1 MKKWMF
7 LLMCVLTMQVAM
19 ADNDKPIAF
28 EQLPQSAQQFVKQ
41 HFSGEKVAFVKMEK
55 DWFDVEYTVMFLNGD
70 KIDFQKDGQWKELRC
85 HRSMVPMAVVPAQIR
100 TYVEKNYPGV
110 NVLSIEKD
118 RYEYEVRL
126 SNFWELKFDLKFN
139 LIDMD
144 HDND

>member
-7 LLMCVLTMQVAM
+7 LLMCVWTMQVAI
-19 ADNDKPIAF
+19 ADNDKPITF
-28 EQLPQSAQQFVKQ
+28 EQLPQTAQQFVKQ
-41 HFSGEKVAFVKMEK
+41 HFPDLKVAFVKMEK
-55 DWFDVEYTVMFLNGD
+55 DLFDKEYSVMFLNGD
-70 KIDFQKDGQWKELRC
+70 KIDFLKDGQWKEVKCR
-85 HRSMVPMAVVPAQIR
+85 RNTVPMAILPAQIR
-100 TYVEKNYPGV
+100 TYVETNYPGV

-144 HDND
+144 HEND